1 MIWYV
6 ICNIN
11 ILIAIV
17 LMIIIANKYEESVK
31 KNKDY
36 YQKLLSMYQK
46 NYDFYNL
53 IREKRNKEM
62 KRLTITPNDNTS
74 LVRINTYKELE
85 NEMKERGLY

>member
-6 ICNIN
+6 ICGIN

-36 YQKLLSMYQK
+36 HQKLLSMYQK

-53 IREKRNKEM
+53 IRQMRNEEM
-62 KRLTITPNDNTS
+62 RRLTSLPFDNTS
-74 LVRINTYKELE
+74 RIKKEVLRELE
-85 NEMKERGLY
+85 HEMRKRGLI